1 MPYNINEILEL
12 PTKEK
17 VAIVE
22 AILDTLDN
30 NDALQEKGVLNMKQS
45 NELDVRF
52 AKVES
57 GNYVSY
63 SLDEVK
69 HKLSER
75 WQRK

>member
-30 NDALQEKGVLNMKQS
+30 NDALQEKSVLNMKQS
-45 NELDVRF
+45 NELDLRF